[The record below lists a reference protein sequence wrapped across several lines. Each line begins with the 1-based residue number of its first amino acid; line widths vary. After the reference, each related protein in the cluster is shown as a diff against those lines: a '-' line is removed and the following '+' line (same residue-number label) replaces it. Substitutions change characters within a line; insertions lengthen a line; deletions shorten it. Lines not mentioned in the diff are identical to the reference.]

1 MNKSE
6 FKKLIREEV
15 RKVINESATFDEL
28 KNKFIENPYGI
39 GAQIVEFEE
48 GKNGNPDRLIFK
60 HDEKYRRDQIESR
73 LKTLGV
79 PSKSMSKYNEDKA
92 YKYRYEL
99 ILTKF

>member
-1 MNKSE
+1 MNKYIPTFEE
-6 FKKLIREEV
+6 FVNESS
-15 RKVINESATFDEL
+15 INESVTFDEL
-28 KNKFIENPYGI
+28 RSKFEENPYGI

-60 HDEKYRRDQIESR
+60 HDEKHRRDQIESR

-79 PSKSMSKYNEDKA
+79 PSKNMSKYNEDKA

-99 ILTKF
+99 ILTKFK

>member
-1 MNKSE
+1 MKLSE

-28 KNKFIENPYGI
+28 RNKFEENPYGI

-60 HDEKYRRDQIESR
+60 HDEKYKRDQIESR

-79 PSKSMSKYNEDKA
+79 PSKSMSKYNKDKA